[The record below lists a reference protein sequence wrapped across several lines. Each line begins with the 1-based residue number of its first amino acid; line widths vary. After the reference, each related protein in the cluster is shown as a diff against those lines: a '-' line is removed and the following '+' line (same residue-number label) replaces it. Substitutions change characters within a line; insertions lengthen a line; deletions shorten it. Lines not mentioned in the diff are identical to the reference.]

1 MRKGTERRLIRIK
14 LVTVHLPEGFISGLD
29 QLVDDQKYPNRSEV
43 IRIAIRDLLK
53 KELWESL
60 GFPGFPKPTPVE
72 IR

>member
-1 MRKGTERRLIRIK
+1 MREGIERRLIRIK

-29 QLVDDQKYPNRSEV
+29 KLVDDQKYPNRSEV

>member
-1 MRKGTERRLIRIK
+1 MREGIERRLIKIK

-29 QLVDDQKYPNRSEV
+29 KLVDDQKYPNRSEV

-60 GFPGFPKPTPVE
+60 GFPGFPKSTPIE

>member
-1 MRKGTERRLIRIK
+1 
-14 LVTVHLPEGFISGLD
+14 LPTGFISGLD
-29 QLVDDQKYPNRSEV
+29 KLVEEEKYPNRSEV

-60 GFPGFPKPTPVE
+60 GFPGFPKPTPIE

>member
-1 MRKGTERRLIRIK
+1 MIKIK

-29 QLVDDQKYPNRSEV
+29 RLVDDQKYPNRSEV

-60 GFPGFPKPTPVE
+60 GFPGFPNAQL
-72 IR
+72 